1 MPTLRLTRLAAAA
14 SVTVAILFTTLGLPI
29 AAGPQREQAKTPAPT
44 FEVASI
50 TRTPPIGNTGAIA
63 IRLGELQGNRW
74 IAEGITLLMLIR
86 SAYAPQYQMQG
97 QIVGGPSW
105 LQSDRFNVNAR
116 AEGMPTAEQ
125 ARLMLQRLLADR
137 FKLVGRRERREL
149 PVYAL
154 VLARSDG
161 KLGRDLKPTD
171 LDCQALRDTQKREA
185 SSAPSPAFTF
195 KPGDAPPPCSP
206 MMMMSPTTMRIQ
218 SGGSSIAEIA
228 SMLSQQAGRPVI
240 DRTGLSGYYTINVE
254 FAREPGTGSPLGGPL
269 PPDALAAG
277 GAATPSD
284 VPSIFAAVQ
293 DQLGLK
299 LEPRRDAADVLV
311 IERAEPPT
319 ED

>member
-1 MPTLRLTRLAAAA
+1 
-14 SVTVAILFTTLGLPI
+14 
-29 AAGPQREQAKTPAPT
+29 
-44 FEVASI
+44 
-50 TRTPPIGNTGAIA
+50 
-63 IRLGELQGNRW
+63 
-74 IAEGITLLMLIR
+74 
-86 SAYAPQYQMQG
+86 
-97 QIVGGPSW
+97 
-105 LQSDRFNVNAR
+105 
-116 AEGMPTAEQ
+116 MPTAEQ

-137 FKLVGRRERREL
+137 FKLVVRREMREL

-185 SSAPSPAFTF
+185 SSGPSPAFTF
-195 KPGDAPPPCSP
+195 KPGDAAPPCSP

-228 SMLSQQAGRPVI
+228 SMLSQQAGRPII
-240 DRTGLSGYYTINVE
+240 DRTGLSGYYTVNVE
-254 FAREPGTGSPLGGPL
+254 FARDPGTGSLLGGPL